1 MAIQWADDFT
11 RYGTGS
17 SSRLRMLEGLPYAQ
31 IGGPGAGFDGQVG
44 PDVDPSNIGGRAF
57 KVAPVAGGLANGAFR
72 LALPAPIGAETLG
85 ICWRGWFEELPLD
98 GASIP
103 VLFGLLNNSGEY
115 VVRVFVEL
123 NGAVSVQGL
132 VSSVLTT
139 VVSGTIPVIAP
150 GAYNHYEL
158 IHDNAT
164 GEGELYINGVS
175 RVSWTGVD
183 TGQTITLINAQANIS
198 LPSTDVGYWIKDLVV
213 WDGTG
218 SVNNT
223 RMGTVIVR
231 RIVPDGDVDLGDWT
245 PSTGTTGFNLLAK
258 TTPDDTT
265 FLSASDTPMPSDAMQ
280 FTMTNLP
287 PDITSVRGL
296 VPVIRT
302 RKIDGGDANI
312 QTGVSP
318 NGTDW
323 DDGTDRPITSAFTY
337 YFDISELN
345 PDTGTSWT
353 PATVDSSET
362 RIDRT
367 V

>member
-17 SSRLRMLEGLPYAQ
+17 ASRLRMLEGLPYAQ
-31 IGGPGAGFDGQVG
+31 IQTGAGTRGTVAADI
-44 PDVDPSNIGGRAF
+44 DPSNIGGRAF
-57 KVAPVAGGLANGAFR
+57 NLAETASGLATGAFR
-72 LALPAPIGAETLG
+72 LALPAPVGAETLG
-85 ICWRGWFEELPLD
+85 ICWRGWLEELPQD
-98 GASIP
+98 TASIP
-103 VLFGLLNNSGEY
+103 VLFGMLNNTPEY
-115 VVRVFVEL
+115 IVRASVQL
-123 NGAVSVQGL
+123 NGAITIQGRVSG
-132 VSSVLTT
+132 VLTT
-139 VVSGTIPVIAP
+139 IVSGTVPLVSP
-150 GAYNHYEL
+150 GSYNHYEL
-158 IHDNAT
+158 IHNNAT
-164 GEGELYINGVS
+164 GAGELYINGVS
-175 RVSWTGVD
+175 RVTWTGVD
-183 TGQTITLINAQANIS
+183 TGQTITLINAQSSLS
-198 LPSTDVGYWIKDLVV
+198 LPSFDTGYWIKDLVV

-218 SVNNT
+218 TENNS

-231 RIVPDGDVDLGDWT
+231 RIVPDGDVSLGDWT
-245 PSTGTTGFNLLAK
+245 PSTGSTGFNLLAK

-265 FLSASDTPMPSDAMQ
+265 FLSAGDTPMPSAAMQ

-296 VPVIRT
+296 VPVVRM
-302 RKIDGGDANI
+302 RKIDGGDAQV

-318 NGTDW
+318 NGTNW

-345 PDTGTSWT
+345 PATGTSWT